1 MWITMAWQHISH
13 EVNVKGFKKCYISS
27 ALDETENDV
36 LWNYSKE
43 DGDVRR

>member
-1 MWITMAWQHISH
+1 M
-13 EVNVKGFKKCYISS
+13 KGFKCYIST
-27 ALDETENDV
+27 ALDETDNDM